1 MEMLYSG
8 YMHSYC
14 THHFFLCGTLAETPP
29 GAHEE
34 QSADDHKEAD
44 TTNGPADRSGTWDKM
59 LAVNIATLRRCSD
72 LVHSR
77 VVSLLSFPRS
87 TARVIVATDAEV
99 MVTTLPAELVVVR
112 VLHGSSV
119 TDQKDDY
126 RPKLQLHWQ

>member
-44 TTNGPADRSGTWDKM
+44 TTNGPADRSGT
-59 LAVNIATLRRCSD
+59 
-72 LVHSR
+72 
-77 VVSLLSFPRS
+77 
-87 TARVIVATDAEV
+87 
-99 MVTTLPAELVVVR
+99 
-112 VLHGSSV
+112 
-119 TDQKDDY
+119 
-126 RPKLQLHWQ
+126 

>member
-1 MEMLYSG
+1 
-8 YMHSYC
+8 
-14 THHFFLCGTLAETPP
+14 
-29 GAHEE
+29 
-34 QSADDHKEAD
+34 
-44 TTNGPADRSGTWDKM
+44 M

-126 RPKLQLHWQ
+126 RPKLQLH